1 MKIEEGDHVQL
12 TATLLRV
19 LRDVAPDIY
28 EAVMES
34 DRIGGKVISIDG
46 NQVSVDMGESLRRP
60 LSVETDGNHHLFLQ
74 LLKKADADELI
85 DEPYE
90 AGSAY
95 PQPGEHESDQQF
107 PPMMLFSQSQM
118 PTAARSPDPSQTQR
132 IPEEVPE
139 RVRMSQWCV
148 VQMLNLKQYGIAQ
161 DLQRTPD
168 HRAARPEPGSE
179 AENWKGGDGKEFRPV
194 KVELSAVEEQTYH
207 SALNKI
213 RNWIDEKPAPNH
225 PEVVT
230 SEQPEQ
236 SQITESL
243 TPDPDKGDID
253 GSE

>member
-34 DRIGGKVISIDG
+34 DRIGGKVISING

-74 LLKKADADELI
+74 LLKKADEDELI

-107 PPMMLFSQSQM
+107 TPMMLFSQSQM
-118 PTAARSPDPSQTQR
+118 PPALRSPESSEPPQR

-139 RVRMSQWCV
+139 RVRMAQWCV
-148 VQMLNLKQYGIAQ
+148 VQILNLKQYGITQ

-168 HRAARPEPGSE
+168 HRAPRPEPGSD
-179 AENWKGGDGKEFRPV
+179 AEYWKGSDGKEFRPV

-213 RNWIDEKPAPNH
+213 RNWIDEKPTSNH

-230 SEQPEQ
+230 
-236 SQITESL
+236 ESSI
-243 TPDPDKGDID
+243 PDHDKGDID